1 MMNPLFEGG
10 FSIEFH
16 ANTAMN
22 HEEREE
28 VCTVFIQKII
38 NTEKFSILPIDND
51 LEENNM
57 RNLIVDFI
65 LSELISLKKFININI
80 CRYFIRKFP

>member
-38 NTEKFSILPIDND
+38 NTEKVF
-51 LEENNM
+51 
-57 RNLIVDFI
+57 DFTD
-65 LSELISLKKFININI
+65 
-80 CRYFIRKFP
+80 R